1 MIFVLSTTVGAVHER
16 SRGHGGAAAL
26 VSSEDLTAARARR
39 GAHGDR
45 TLAGRAAL
53 RLLLAHVRGD
63 TITAAPALAMDRTC
77 ERCGAAH
84 GRPRAPGLSVSSAT
98 SENHVL
104 VGVGGEEMRIG
115 VDVQALP
122 ATLWSGFDATV
133 FHPRERRSDQYAD
146 IRAHIALW
154 TRKEAVLKAAGVGL
168 LIDPARLHLDTSPGP
183 ETTWWDVGEESP
195 AQLQG
200 LQVRDLPGAVP
211 RAVASSVPAPVR
223 WIGLDEVLP
232 AV

>member
-1 MIFVLSTTVGAVHER
+1 MIVVLSTTVGEVLDR

-26 VSSEDLTAARARR
+26 VGADDLIAARARR

-63 TITAAPALAMDRTC
+63 AFTAAPALAVDRTC

-84 GRPRAPGLSVSSAT
+84 GRPRSPGLSVSSAT
-98 SENHVL
+98 SEHHVL
-104 VGVGGEEMRIG
+104 VGVGAQEMRVG

-122 ATLWSGFDATV
+122 ATLWPGFETTV
-133 FHPRERRSDQYAD
+133 LHPRERHRHHPAD
-146 IRAHIALW
+146 IRALVSLW

-168 LIDPARLHLDTSPGP
+168 QIEPARVHFDARPGP
-183 ETTWWDVGEESP
+183 APTWWDVGEESP
-195 AQLQG
+195 DEVQG

-211 RAVASSVPAPVR
+211 RAIAFAVPAPVR